1 MSWTN
6 YDQWK
11 QAEPITYEIEE
22 PVIKCELC
30 LEECTDTFVTKAGA
44 VLCPECAKQ
53 SEKQIKYYTSWKS
66 TKS

>member
-1 MSWTN
+1 MSYYC
-6 YDQWK
+6 YDDWK
-11 QAEPITYEIEE
+11 QAELIDYEIEE

-44 VLCPECAKQ
+44 ILCPECAKQ
-53 SEKQIKYYTSWKS
+53 SIKTIKYYTSCKS